1 MPIYEYLCGKCAQV
15 SEVLQKFSD
24 PPLSKCPLCGGK
36 VKKLMSH
43 NSFQLKGS
51 GWYATDYGRPASGGK
66 TEKDAAQP
74 SGEAAAPESSSPA
87 PAPAGAESGAEA
99 AKADTSSG

>member
-1 MPIYEYLCGKCAQV
+1 MIMPIYEYLCGKCAQV

-51 GWYATDYGRPASGGK
+51 GWYATDYGRSVAGSK
-66 TEKDAAQP
+66 TEKDKTV
-74 SGEAAAPESSSPA
+74 AAPAPEPASPA
-87 PAPAGAESGAEA
+87 PAPAGTDSGAETV
-99 AKADTSSG
+99 KTDSSSS